1 MAITFKDVVKLAK
14 GAHSMPALRSV
25 VFDGKSAIVVSEL
38 DWVVGVPCPQPAVT
52 SPVVVPVDAILV
64 HLAKSRHLVVTPE
77 HLTNGQGLVTP
88 FNKPAK
94 WDDTDVLRLMPEMP
108 ESEAVSFELELDAL
122 DRVLIATAGQN
133 DIRYYLRGVLFD
145 LTDGMLVG
153 CDGHR
158 MHTFANRVPEAYPRK
173 VEDGA
178 PVGPQVEVI
187 FGSKPLRWI
196 VGSASPAAKVTIWN
210 ALRDGTKPVPA
221 LLQTLDGFVWV
232 RNAIEGQYPD
242 WRRVLPTIALRPVW
256 ATVNPAIMADTM
268 ASVGKLAMLAS
279 KNKSEAVT
287 VDFGRCKAYVQAEA
301 EARPLSVVLNSD
313 DADVDLDKVKDGL
326 WAGYSAAQVQDL
338 ADCVT
343 LEAQW
348 RLAHGDGA
356 NQSLLVVDGDFQGV
370 VMPMRNWEPVREL
383 QGGQPVAVEL
393 QEEAEPEPE
402 PCPAAVAA
410 MAAQLGA
417 QAVQKAQEGAKKAPR
432 KAKKAA
438 PVPVAEPVEA

>member
-1 MAITFKDVVKLAK
+1 MDMAITFKDVVKLAK
-14 GAHSMPALRSV
+14 GAHSIPALRSV

-52 SPVVVPVDAILV
+52 SPVVVPVDAILA

-94 WDDTDVLRLMPEMP
+94 WDDLDVLGLMPEMP
-108 ESEAVSFELELDAL
+108 QSEAVSFELELDAL
-122 DRVLIATAGQN
+122 DRVLIAAGQK
-133 DIRYYLRGVLFD
+133 DIRYYLNGVLFD

-158 MHTFANRVPEAYPRK
+158 MHMFANRLPTAYPRK
-173 VEDGA
+173 VEDGV
-178 PVGPQVEVI
+178 PVGPQVEVVLAR
-187 FGSKPLRWI
+187 KPLRWL
-196 VGSASPAAKVTIWN
+196 VGSASPVAKVTIWN

-232 RNAIEGQYPD
+232 RNAIEGQYPQ
-242 WRRVLPTIALRPVW
+242 WSRVLPAVAARPVW

-268 ASVGKLAMLAS
+268 VAVGKLAMLAS

-301 EARPLSVVLNSD
+301 EALPLPVVLNCD
-313 DADVDLDKVKDGL
+313 QADLDLDKVKDGL

-348 RLAHGDGA
+348 RLAQDDGA

-370 VMPMRNWEPVREL
+370 VMPMRSWEPVRMV
-383 QGGQPVAVEL
+383 QWGPVAVEP

-402 PCPAAVAA
+402 PCPAAVAS

-417 QAVQKAQEGAKKAPR
+417 QAVKKAQEGAKKAPR
-432 KAKKAA
+432 KGKKAA
-438 PVPVAEPVEA
+438 PVTVAEPVEA